1 MAMSLDLRFLFTLS
15 LVIMP
20 NVVNAD
26 DSQQISAQ
34 IINGS
39 DASVETFP
47 SIASL
52 FYDRISST
60 GEYVNYCGATILSDT
75 FILTAAHCVEGD
87 KEFNLYTSV
96 VPQLENQSDFLNGNA
111 ITVSTKAFYYP
122 DSYVDSSSLAWPYD
136 IAIIELATA
145 LNISESD
152 YVTLATTEDINNYTS
167 SGETFIAVGH
177 GYVDN
182 NQNRTDVLQ
191 QTELTLI
198 SGTCDYPDNSE
209 RLCMTGVYSDESEL
223 NNATCQGDSGGPLY
237 WNNGVEY
244 VQVGITSFGPLT
256 CGDST
261 SSTGSVFTEVSA
273 YTSWIEQVMA
283 GSIPAQVITDE
294 IDIYAE
300 NGVTVMQSG
309 GHLGVF
315 YLSFLMGVALLRKAL
330 NSAKS

>member
-1 MAMSLDLRFLFTLS
+1 MAMSLNMRFILLMS
-15 LVIMP
+15 LVVMP
-20 NVVNAD
+20 LAVKAD
-26 DSQQISAQ
+26 DSQEISAQ

-47 SIASL
+47 AIASL

-60 GEYVNYCGATILSDT
+60 GEYVNYCGATILSNT
-75 FILTAAHCVEGD
+75 FVLTAAHCVEGD

-111 ITVSTKAFYYP
+111 VTVRTKAFYYP

-136 IAIIELATA
+136 IAIIELESA
-145 LNISESD
+145 LNISETD
-152 YVTLATTEDINNYTS
+152 YVKLATSDDISNYTA
-167 SGETFIAVGH
+167 SGESFTAVGH

-182 NQNRTDVLQ
+182 NQNRTDTLQ
-191 QTELTLI
+191 QTELTI
-198 SGTCDYPDNSE
+198 STSSCDYPNNSE
-209 RLCMTGVYSDESEL
+209 RLCMTGELNDESGL
-223 NNATCQGDSGGPLY
+223 NNSTCQGDSGGPLY
-237 WNNGVEY
+237 WHNGSEY
-244 VQVGITSFGPLT
+244 VQVGITSFGPTT

-261 SSTGSVFTEVSA
+261 SVYSSVFTEVSA

-300 NGVTVMQSG
+300 NGVTVMKSG
-309 GHLGVF
+309 GHLSAI
-315 YLSFLMGVALLRKAL
+315 YLSLLVGIALFRKR
-330 NSAKS
+330 